1 MPVTDPLTLDSRRWT
16 DWLPR
21 SLWISLAAVGLAVF
35 TLVLVWM
42 FRTPGREFDQQ
53 LWRDYADLNQTGRY
67 PRLEMADRF
76 LAMGGLGGQSR
87 AEIVDMLGEPPDT
100 KYFRDWD
107 LVYWLGPERGFM
119 SIDSE
124 WLVFRLD
131 TRGRVV
137 DYRVVRD

>member
-1 MPVTDPLTLDSRRWT
+1 MPLTDPLTLDSRRWT

-21 SLWISLAAVGLAVF
+21 SLWISLAAFGLAVF
-35 TLVLVWM
+35 VSALVWI

-53 LWRDYADLNQTGRY
+53 LWRDYGDLNQAAHY

-76 LAMGGLGGQSR
+76 VANRELGGQSR
-87 AEIVDMLGEPPDT
+87 AEIVGTLGEPPET
-100 KYFRDWD
+100 EYFRDWD
-107 LVYWLGPERGFM
+107 LVYWLGPERGFI

-131 TRGRVV
+131 TEDRVV